1 MPAKRAP
8 APEQHSLFRRLRDL
22 LPWEE
27 NYNRGSLDAIRI
39 SVLTFGFNG
48 RLATRGST
56 VMAGNHALKVLRLLE
71 DEGASFPGGE
81 GLRLEDDGAW
91 SVLVTPLDH
100 LTEAQAAA
108 FAIADNRTRDLAKTD
123 DEVLAAHLSRLA
135 AEDAALMAATG
146 YNQADL
152 DKMLAALEPKDETK
166 GRITI
171 SPELL
176 ERQDYMV
183 ILFDNDLDWQAL
195 TDALALE
202 TVVSA
207 PVYGRTMEGSRGR
220 ARVLPARRIIDAL
233 GLG

>member
-1 MPAKRAP
+1 MPAKHPP
-8 APEQHSLFRRLRDL
+8 APDQHSLFRRLRDL
-22 LPWEE
+22 TSWDA
-27 NYNRGSLDAIRI
+27 NYNKGSIEAIRTSI
-39 SVLTFGFNG
+39 LTFGFNG

-56 VMAGNHALKVLRLLE
+56 VMAGNHALKVLQALE
-71 DEGASFPGGE
+71 DEGAAFPGGE
-81 GLRLEDDGAW
+81 GLHLEDDGAW
-91 SVLVTPLDH
+91 AVLVTPLDH

-146 YNQADL
+146 YDQADL
-152 DKMLAALEPKDETK
+152 DKLLAALEPKAQTK
-166 GRITI
+166 GRVDL

-176 ERQDYMV
+176 ERQDYLV
-183 ILFDNDLDWQAL
+183 ILFDNELDWQSVS
-195 TDALALE
+195 DALALE

-207 PVYGRTMEGSRGR
+207 PISGKTMEGSRGR
-220 ARVLPARRIIDAL
+220 AHVLTARRLVDAL